1 MIEILFIID
10 FLENV
15 ILQRPK
21 GSKKQNK
28 ELMKKIKTMC
38 VNKCKENNFRFID
51 YQDEKNNSFRI

>member
-21 GSKKQNK
+21 SSKKRSK
-28 ELMKKIKTMC
+28 DLMKKIKTMC

-51 YQDEKNNSFRI
+51 YQDEK